1 MYHLQCNRG
10 VRYRLLHET
19 PEGIYDTRWSHTV
32 PTSVL
37 HNIPSY
43 TSLKDSLAYWNEAV
57 TLFSTE
63 DLSTILQ
70 TYPELFL

>member
-10 VRYRLLHET
+10 VKYRLLHET
-19 PEGIYDTRWSHTV
+19 PEGIYRTYWNPII
-32 PTSVL
+32 PTSVP
-37 HNIPSY
+37 HNTPVY
-43 TSLKDSLAYWNEAV
+43 TSLNDSLTYWNEAV